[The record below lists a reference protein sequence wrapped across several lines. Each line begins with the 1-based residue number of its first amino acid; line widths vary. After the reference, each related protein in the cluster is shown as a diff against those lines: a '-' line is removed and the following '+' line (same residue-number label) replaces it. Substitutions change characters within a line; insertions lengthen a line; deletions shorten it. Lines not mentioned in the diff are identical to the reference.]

1 MPAVSTLIA
10 VAGLAVAG
18 AGAAV
23 SYGAAKQNAAAQT
36 AALDAQKQS
45 EALRQQQMNLDATR
59 RKREIIRQSVAARS
73 AAVAQTTA
81 QGASGAGGSSLPGAV
96 GSIAGR
102 QGVGFEGI
110 DQNQQIGNSI
120 FAAHQAQLTAYQ
132 SAANAQS
139 VGALGAGIT
148 SLGGAFISNAGTF
161 GKVGAF
167 VGGSGGRFMGGGTP
181 SGYGRAA

>member
-1 MPAVSTLIA
+1 MPAISTLIA

-18 AGAAV
+18 TGAAV
-23 SYGAAKQNAAAQT
+23 SYSAAKSQAT
-36 AALDAQKQS
+36 ANSQALDAQKQT

-59 RKREIIRQSVAARS
+59 RKREIIRASVAARS
-73 AAVAQTTA
+73 SAVAQTTA
-81 QGASGAGGSSLPGAV
+81 QGAAGVGGSSLAGAV

-102 QGVGFEGI
+102 QGVGFGGV

-139 VGALGAGIT
+139 VGAIGAGMS
-148 SLGGAFISNAGTF
+148 SLGGALLTNAGTF
-161 GKVGAF
+161 GKVGSF
-167 VGGSGGRFMGGGTP
+167 IGGQGGRLMGGGTP
-181 SGYGRAA
+181 SGYGRA